1 MQIDV
6 TRNKTGCSCET
17 SKPLGTYVFT
27 SLVSCFIEGDMN
39 VQKYIF
45 MLVVNSR

>member
-1 MQIDV
+1 MLPELRRGV
-6 TRNKTGCSCET
+6 HVKLPNHWV
-17 SKPLGTYVFT
+17 TYVFT